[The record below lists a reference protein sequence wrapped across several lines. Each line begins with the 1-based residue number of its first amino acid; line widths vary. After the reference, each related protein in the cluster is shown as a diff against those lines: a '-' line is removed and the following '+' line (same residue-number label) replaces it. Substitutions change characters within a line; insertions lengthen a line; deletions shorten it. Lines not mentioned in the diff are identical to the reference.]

1 MIRLLDHAL
10 VVLLLVVAP
19 AWGAREYR
27 WLVREIRAG
36 NAAAR
41 LREYKATVLLQWGL
55 SAALLCWWWY
65 AGRSV
70 ALLGMALPSGARSAV
85 GLVVTALLLGFLLM
99 QWRAITRLQ
108 GEGLDRLRRQ
118 VASVADLMPHTEQEY
133 RWFRVVS
140 VTAGICEELVFR
152 GFMIWYLAHWM
163 PVWPAAVVGA
173 VAFGLAHWYQ
183 GTAGVLKTGATGL
196 IMGLLYVASGSI
208 LWPAIVHAAVDLQ
221 GGAAGRKV
229 LLSPQPAS
237 E

>member
-1 MIRLLDHAL
+1 MRVLVTVASRHGATWEIGEVIAEVLADRGLDVETRTPEDVVTLDGVDA
-10 VVLLLVVAP
+10 VVL
-19 AWGAREYR
+19 G
-27 WLVREIRAG
+27 
-36 NAAAR
+36 
-41 LREYKATVLLQWGL
+41 
-55 SAALLCWWWY
+55 
-65 AGRSV
+65 
-70 ALLGMALPSGARSAV
+70 SAV
-85 GLVVTALLLGFLLM
+85 
-99 QWRAITRLQ
+99 
-108 GEGLDRLRRQ
+108 
-118 VASVADLMPHTEQEY
+118 
-133 RWFRVVS
+133 
-140 VTAGICEELVFR
+140 
-152 GFMIWYLAHWM
+152 YLAHWM